1 MALLMQQL
9 LLLFCTVTYGGNID
23 CLAWQSCLG
32 QTKHCVDVTNGEKC
46 VVTCGGPAGSSESCM
61 NTIINCENGVAC
73 EVHCNRYKSCY
84 GATINANQATT
95 LTVTT
100 SSIDG
105 EIDLLYNAD
114 IYCGN
119 TNFCDIT
126 CSNKDNQCYGLYVN
140 AESAGQLVVR
150 CDGDQNNHCQYSQF
164 YCPKTTATCWI
175 FGPAAMHNIDIYSE
189 MGFDAVQ
196 LCGIPNTGIEPFGT
210 MHCASGYTQ
219 SCNIHQS
226 APNQCDTT
234 TSTSCHHINPS
245 IDLTCIPPVPTP
257 MPTTTSPT
265 TAIPTTSNPTSG
277 WYFPY
282 QWRPPPTKFTV
293 MECILPNTDPAGCA
307 ARKLSIQNAEQNF
320 KFICSNLGACA
331 YSTLNFTYINSM
343 VERVKQIS
351 FSEAF
356 AGYNSTIIMDSTQ
369 STRKQY
375 IDKFE
380 CKAQGACQGATVQ
393 L

>member
-210 MHCASGYTQ
+210 MHCALGYTQ

-245 IDLTCIPPVPTP
+245 IDLTCIPPVPT

-265 TAIPTTSNPTSG
+265 TAIPTTAIPTTAIPTTSIPTTSNPTTSN
-277 WYFPY
+277 PTTSN
-282 QWRPPPTKFTV
+282 PTTSNPTKIVIANTGTGKAPGGFVQPTLPNLNAASYNTV
-293 MECILPNTDPAGCA
+293 MECNLPNTDPASCA
-307 ARKLSIQNAEQNF
+307 GRITSFQNAQQNF
-320 KFICSNLGACA
+320 KLKCSNSGACA
-331 YSTLNFTYINSM
+331 SSTLNFTYVNSM
-343 VERVKQIS
+343 VE
-351 FSEAF
+351 
-356 AGYNSTIIMDSTQ
+356 
-369 STRKQY
+369 
-375 IDKFE
+375 
-380 CKAQGACQGATVQ
+380 
-393 L
+393 